1 MGEMASTG
9 TSSDASAGVEAD
21 ARFAWLTLLFAA
33 WLIGGLVV
41 VSYALDNQLAR
52 DVEVSPFHIPFYL
65 ALVGLAVVCLILV
78 FRAVRAGRSWR
89 DALPAGYGIVGVGL
103 LLVLAWPIADIAW
116 REGIGLADEFPERFL
131 SPSRLLIIAGTVLIA
146 AAPLRAA
153 VGWPTRSLRWPAVGS
168 AALTMVVLSAFGIF
182 PGSDAWLERAP
193 NEPRDDAEIWVMN
206 GDGSMQTRLIES
218 GDGYEYGTPT
228 WSPDGSQ
235 FAYTRWQPPDRSGI
249 TALDMAIWVA
259 SADGT
264 NRRPLIEGVGWYW
277 LPHWSPDGQW
287 ILFTLDAQRGVGT
300 GAGVAA
306 PDVGFGQPPAAGQ
319 PATVAPNVDVWRIRA
334 DATGAPERI
343 TNDPAEDRAGV
354 YSPDGAHI
362 LFDSTRDEG
371 RTAIYVMNAD
381 GSDAVRQT
389 FFGDDWGATWSP
401 SGDSIA
407 FHGDPQ
413 GGPSDIYVVAY
424 PPSGPPIQLTTDPD
438 AEFAPAFSSDG
449 SRIAFNT
456 TRDDVWDI
464 WSMNADGTDQ
474 VDLTRTVGVEESLT
488 PGGEAWAP
496 DGRIIYQRNEGG
508 SPENDGFVRNALGAT
523 WLLLGAVVLAF
534 IVFLVVVA
542 GAPFG
547 AVTVIMGLAT
557 AVVAAGNGEW
567 RFLPAAVFAGLVVDV
582 LIRLASDQRKPL
594 VGAGAT
600 AASLVLS
607 AGVTVG
613 LTTGLGWT
621 PTLLIGVALAAT
633 LASWGMAAFIRRTW
647 RPRPEPGASG
657 LTT

>member
-1 MGEMASTG
+1 MTETANMST
-9 TSSDASAGVEAD
+9 TDSDHAIRAD
-21 ARFAWLTLLFAA
+21 AQFAWLTLFFAA

-52 DVEVSPFHIPFYL
+52 DVEVSPYHIPFYL
-65 ALVGLAVVCLILV
+65 VLIVLAVVCLVLV
-78 FRAVRAGRSWR
+78 SRAVRSGRSWR

-103 LLVLAWPIADIAW
+103 LLVLVWPIADIAW
-116 REGIGLADEFPERFL
+116 REGIGLTDDFPERFL
-131 SPSRLLIIAGTVLIA
+131 APSRLLILAGALLIA

-153 VGWPTRSLRWPAVGS
+153 VGWRARSLRWPAVGS
-168 AALTMVVLSAFGIF
+168 AALTMVVLSAFGIL

-235 FAYTRWQPPDRSGI
+235 FAYTRSQPPDRSGI
-249 TALDMAIWVA
+249 ATLNVALWVA

-306 PDVGFGQPPAAGQ
+306 PDVGFGLPPAAGQ
-319 PATVAPNVDVWRIRA
+319 PASVAPNVDIWRIRA

-371 RTAIYVMNAD
+371 RTAIYVMNSD

-401 SGDSIA
+401 NGNSIA
-407 FHGDPQ
+407 FHGDPH

-424 PPSGPPIQLTTDPD
+424 PPSGPPIQLTTDPET
-438 AEFAPAFSSDG
+438 EFAPAFSSDG

-456 TRDDVWDI
+456 TRNDAWDVWA
-464 WSMNADGTDQ
+464 MNADGTNQ
-474 VDLTRTVGVEESLT
+474 VDLTRTVGVAESLT

-496 DGRIIYQRNEGG
+496 NGRIIYQRNESG

-523 WLLLGAVVLAF
+523 WLLLGAIVLAF

-547 AVTVIMGLAT
+547 AVAVILGLAT
-557 AVVAAGNGEW
+557 AVVAVGSGEW
-567 RFLPAAVFAGLVVDV
+567 RFLPAAVIAGLVVDI

-594 VGAGAT
+594 VGAAAA

-607 AGVTVG
+607 AGFTVG

-633 LASWGMAAFIRRTW
+633 LAAWGMAAFIRRTW
-647 RPRPEPGASG
+647 GPRPEPGASG